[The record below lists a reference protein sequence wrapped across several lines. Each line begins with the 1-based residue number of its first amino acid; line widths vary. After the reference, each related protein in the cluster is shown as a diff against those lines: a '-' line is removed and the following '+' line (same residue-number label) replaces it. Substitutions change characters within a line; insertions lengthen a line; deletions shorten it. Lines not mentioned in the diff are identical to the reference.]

1 MAIKIRYDVF
11 LESNKPY
18 AHYGEEEF
26 TTWAKNDED
35 LLQVMNE
42 LFPEWKGLKIGYA
55 IDEYGYKL
63 SVEL

>member
-1 MAIKIRYDVF
+1 MAIKIRYEVF

-18 AHYGEEEF
+18 AHYGEDTL

-35 LLQVMNE
+35 LLHVINK
-42 LFPEWKGLKIGYA
+42 LFPEWKGLKRGYA

-63 SVEL
+63 NVEL